1 MITIIVLIDIKFFR
15 FMLGWKNYSTGLGN
29 KPTVFF
35 ERFEKVN
42 GQTTSRSN
50 FHKISGQKQN
60 FTNNFNDLKQFKLH

>member
-1 MITIIVLIDIKFFR
+1 MNFSDLC
-15 FMLGWKNYSTGLGN
+15 LSWKNCPTGLCN

-60 FTNNFNDLKQFKLH
+60 FTNNFNDLKQFKTH